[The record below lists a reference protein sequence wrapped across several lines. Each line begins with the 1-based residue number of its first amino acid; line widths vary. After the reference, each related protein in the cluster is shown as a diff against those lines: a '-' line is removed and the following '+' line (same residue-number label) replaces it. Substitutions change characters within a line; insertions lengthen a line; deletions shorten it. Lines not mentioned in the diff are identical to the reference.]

1 MILRSKSLG
10 EIEVRDDAAI
20 HLPDGLLGF
29 EDLRKFVFLDVEEFR
44 PFLWLISTDE
54 PEIGF
59 AVADPRYFY
68 AGSYEIPLS
77 EADRDILDCEP
88 NDRLSVFVLVSVPES
103 GGKITANL
111 KGPVVMNARNRL
123 AKQVVVYN
131 PAFAVRQPML
141 LPSSIT
147 SAALQAG
154 NLQAGN
160 LQAGNLQAESG
171 RGNKMHGGAL
181 RGGSFQPGVI
191 QGNTVK
197 GETQTHVTAGQPPAL
212 RISVG

>member
-29 EDLRKFVFLDVEEFR
+29 DDLRKFVFLDVEEFR

-68 AGSYEIPLS
+68 AGAYEIPLS

-103 GGKITANL
+103 GRKITANL

-147 SAALQAG
+147 SATLEIGDLQVG
-154 NLQAGN
+154 NLQV
-160 LQAGNLQAESG
+160 ESG
-171 RGNKMHGGAL
+171 RGIESHAGAL

-191 QGNTVK
+191 QGNTFK